1 MAARHQHAL
10 DQRRHAGAPV
20 AFTSVSN
27 IATLTQTGGFAT
39 VSGTGTFGNVALT
52 GGRLVGLAGSVLNA
66 ASFNVGSNATFGSAG
81 TVNGNVVVSGT

>member
-1 MAARHQHAL
+1 
-10 DQRRHAGAPV
+10 V

-66 ASFNVGSNATFGSAG
+66 ASFTVGSGATFGSAG